1 MSTYYPFLIKSVNC
15 MHSEVNGQKNGQ
27 AYCQYFLLQDPQQQ
41 FLKMCVDKAY
51 VSNLKSTIS
60 I

>member
-1 MSTYYPFLIKSVNC
+1 